1 MNLIKASILLTLS
14 ALLRSIQAKED
25 AFTPMRISHKRLS
38 ANPLHV
44 ANESLLIES
53 LSTDGLVSITDIP
66 GFGNLKRN
74 LMAHLHSCLVEQG
87 DAFPRQT
94 MKDGT
99 VRRTI
104 GTVTLPGNRDA
115 DSANGA
121 SPQRVAWKSSD
132 SDLSASCQ
140 DFSKNLDAFRA
151 TVDKTTTTFANRLSF
166 EMGSSLTAP
175 LMTTEDGSHS
185 FNEVKDIVLSGEHLE
200 HFHSYQK
207 TVGDSFEQTIDLHV
221 DQGFFI
227 AFTPGLI
234 VSHDAKV
241 KPDLSRP
248 LVESEGFYLETSDGN
263 RSLVQF
269 DASDDLIFL
278 MGDGA
283 DQ

>member
-1 MNLIKASILLTLS
+1 
-14 ALLRSIQAKED
+14 
-25 AFTPMRISHKRLS
+25 
-38 ANPLHV
+38 
-44 ANESLLIES
+44 
-53 LSTDGLVSITDIP
+53 
-66 GFGNLKRN
+66 
-74 LMAHLHSCLVEQG
+74 MAHLHSCLMEQG
-87 DAFPRQT
+87 GAFPRQT

-104 GTVTLPGNRDA
+104 GTVTLPGNRD
-115 DSANGA
+115 SGNANGA
-121 SPQRVAWKSSD
+121 SPQPVAWKSPE

-140 DFSKNLDAFRA
+140 DFSKNLDDFRA
-151 TVDKTTTTFANRLSF
+151 TVDETTNAFANRLSF
-166 EMGSSLTAP
+166 EMGSSLSAP

-185 FNEVKDIVLSGEHLE
+185 FNEVKDIVSSGEHLE

-207 TVGDSFEQTIDLHV
+207 TGDHSSEQTIDLHV

-234 VSHDAKV
+234 VSHDATV

-248 LVESEGFYLETSDGN
+248 LVESEGFYVETSDGN

-269 DASDDLIFL
+269 DSSDDLIFL